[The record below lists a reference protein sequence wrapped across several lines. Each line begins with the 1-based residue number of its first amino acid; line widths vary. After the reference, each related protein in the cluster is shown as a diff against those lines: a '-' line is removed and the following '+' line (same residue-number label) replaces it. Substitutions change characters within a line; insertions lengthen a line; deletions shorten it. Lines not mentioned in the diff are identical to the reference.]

1 MTKRMLSP
9 NAPAAKWHFNFSA
22 LWLYCSEHSVFI
34 VITLWLW
41 MIMKLNPRWIHCT
54 FDRNKKFSSASKV
67 VRLLFAQ
74 RFITWYQGI
83 PPHQRL
89 CEQCDSGEVEDAI
102 HFLLCCSK
110 FREERQQLF
119 RSISQSCNNF
129 LQLNPPEKFYWL
141 MTCEDVSVLKELCHF
156 IYKYC
161 R

>member
-1 MTKRMLSP
+1 MKKLLCESIVYCDFLLIVLLIVGVLID
-9 NAPAAKWHFNFSA
+9 NKAFVCCLFVCFNRTIYSFIFISVLLRISA
-22 LWLYCSEHSVFI
+22 H
-34 VITLWLW
+34 
-41 MIMKLNPRWIHCT
+41 
-54 FDRNKKFSSASKV
+54 
-67 VRLLFAQ
+67 RLHIETG
-74 RFITWYQGI
+74 RYQGI

-89 CEQCDSGEVEDAI
+89 RGLCDSGEVEDEI

-119 RSISQSCNNF
+119 RTISQSCNNF
-129 LQLNPPEKFYWL
+129 LQLNPQENFYWL